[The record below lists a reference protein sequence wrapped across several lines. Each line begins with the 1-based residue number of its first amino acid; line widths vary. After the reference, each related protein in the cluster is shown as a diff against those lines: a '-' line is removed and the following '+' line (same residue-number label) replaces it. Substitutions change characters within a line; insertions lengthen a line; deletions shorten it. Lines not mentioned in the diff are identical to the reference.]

1 MGCDSEVCLS
11 VVESVVIDVVDDHAG
26 RDFDYVA
33 VHEVGEVRFFIAG
46 RAGPL
51 GIICAG
57 GLVFGGVPFVVAKSS
72 VIFGV
77 DDGVFAPGEGYSE
90 EGIAVADSAV
100 EQQQPNEGRN
110 EKGGDVKSYFD
121 ECEPFFHC
129 ATGGRQGPSGIRRYR
144 RPPIIGSTCAFG

>member
-1 MGCDSEVCLS
+1 VGCDSEVCLS

-57 GLVFGGVPFVVAKSS
+57 GLVFGGVPFVV
-72 VIFGV
+72 
-77 DDGVFAPGEGYSE
+77 
-90 EGIAVADSAV
+90 
-100 EQQQPNEGRN
+100 GRN

-144 RPPIIGSTCAFG
+144 RPPIIGSTCAFDSKLRSFLALRHGVSNFRRGS